1 MLLSAQLRIFEK
13 GSHVEH
19 MQFTTQQQ
27 QLTTCPQCDN
37 VVRVDAEF
45 CNICGKRLRPPTS
58 TARSGGLPAISQAG
72 DEEDDEYEEDEDED
86 GEITVEE
93 SIGIAHPGPTHT

>member
-1 MLLSAQLRIFEK
+1 
-13 GSHVEH
+13 

-45 CNICGKRLRPPTS
+45 CNICGKRLKPPTS
-58 TARSGGLPAISQAG
+58 TARSGALPAAQSLIAQAG
-72 DEEDDEYEEDEDED
+72 DEEDDAYEEDEEDE
-86 GEITVEE
+86 GEISVEE
-93 SIGIAHPGPTHT
+93 SIAVSQLGSTPTTPGEILNLL